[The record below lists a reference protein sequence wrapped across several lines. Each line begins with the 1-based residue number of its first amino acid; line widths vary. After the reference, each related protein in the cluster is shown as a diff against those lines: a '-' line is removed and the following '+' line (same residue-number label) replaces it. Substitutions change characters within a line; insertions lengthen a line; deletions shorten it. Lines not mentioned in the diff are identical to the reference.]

1 MHISEGVLPTA
12 VLAVGWAVTATG
24 VWKGTRDMSLDDA
37 AVAGVSTAG
46 FFVASL
52 IHVPLGPTSV
62 HLLLNGLVGIL
73 LLWRAF
79 PVIFVALLLQA
90 LLFQFGGVMV
100 LGCNTLVMGIPA
112 VLAGMLFQMG
122 MSDASSRWMWLRGAL
137 CGAFAVCCSALLL
150 AVVLIS
156 AGEAFVVTAKVAFI
170 AHIPIM
176 LAEAVITGGA
186 VAFLARV
193 APELLGSGVKPQ

>member
-24 VWKGTRDMSLDDA
+24 VWKGTKDLSLEDA
-37 AVAGVSTAG
+37 ATAGVSAAG

-52 IHVPLGPTSV
+52 IRVPLGPTSV
-62 HLLLNGLVGIL
+62 HLLLNGLIGII

-100 LGCNTLVMGIPA
+100 LGCNTLVMGLPA
-112 VLAGMLFQMG
+112 VLAGLLFRIRMPG
-122 MSDASSRWMWLRGAL
+122 VSSKWIWLRGAL
-137 CGAFAVCCSALLL
+137 CGAFAVCCSTLLL
-150 AVVLIS
+150 AAVLIS

-193 APELLGSGVKPQ
+193 APELLESGVRPQ